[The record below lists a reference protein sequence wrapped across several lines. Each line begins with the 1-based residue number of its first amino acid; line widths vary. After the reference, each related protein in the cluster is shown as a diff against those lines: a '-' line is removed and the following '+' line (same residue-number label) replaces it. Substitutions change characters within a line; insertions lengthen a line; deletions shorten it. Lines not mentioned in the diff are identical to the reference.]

1 MRRVLAVAE
10 GLSAFLGERALM
22 GRDAE
27 ALGTPKPLMDKLGVK
42 PGMKVTVLRVRDPAF
57 LAELTGRRA
66 KVSRRRGRHADL
78 LFLSVETRADL
89 SRLGSIEPSIVRDGA
104 VWVVFPKGREDIRE
118 VEVIESGVAAG
129 LVDIKVVRFSETHT
143 ALKFVIPLSRR

>member
-1 MRRVLAVAE
+1 
-10 GLSAFLGERALM
+10 M
-22 GRDAE
+22 GREAG

-42 PGMKVTVLRVRDPAF
+42 PGMKVTVLRVHDPAF
-57 LAELTGRRA
+57 LAELTGRGA
-66 KVSRRRGRHADL
+66 KVSRRRGPPADL
-78 LFLSVETRADL
+78 LFLSAETRADL
-89 SRLGSIEPSIVRDGA
+89 FRLGSLEHSIVRDGA
-104 VWVVFPKGREDIRE
+104 IWVVFPKGRQDIRE